1 MLMVNLLNSGTL
13 RSQVQLIWMSGSP
26 RDPMIRILL
35 AASVGNRHVYEGI
48 ALWSA
53 YRDWLGNF
61 LDSTDTEQELR
72 GLKKMLVKN
81 KYVILSGLNI
91 PSSDLSIYGLQRVD
105 E

>member
-1 MLMVNLLNSGTL
+1 MMNLLSAGTL

-35 AASVGNRHVYEGI
+35 AASAGNRHVYEGI

-53 YRDWLGNF
+53 YRDWLAHF
-61 LDSTDTEQELR
+61 LDSPDTEQELR
-72 GLKKMLVKN
+72 GLKKLLVKN
-81 KYVILSGLNI
+81 KYVLLPGLNI

>member
-1 MLMVNLLNSGTL
+1 MINLLNSGTL

-26 RDPMIRILL
+26 RDPTIRILL
-35 AASVGNRHVYEGI
+35 AVSAGNRHVYEGI

-53 YRDWLGNF
+53 YRDWLGHI
-61 LDSTDTEQELR
+61 LDSRDTEQELR

-81 KYVILSGLNI
+81 KYALLSGLNI
-91 PSSDLSIYGLQRVD
+91 PSDDLFICGLQRVD